1 MECTAIYWYVPIWP
15 LPILT
20 PEQLFHHPLPL
31 NGIRKDVGALC
42 DLLTGLSR
50 LLSFQYRLN
59 LACIPVCTCLMEEET
74 ANHYMN
80 LCADYDAARAHTN
93 PSTENW
99 ESVISFLNLTR
110 KLML

>member
-1 MECTAIYWYVPIWP
+1 MCQYGL

-20 PEQLFHHPLPL
+20 PEHLFHHLQPW
-31 NGIRKDVGALC
+31 NGNRKDVGALC
-42 DLLTGLSR
+42 DLPIGHSR
-50 LLSFQYRLN
+50 LFSIQYRLN
-59 LACIPVCTCLMEEET
+59 LTYTPVRTCLMEEET

-99 ESVISFLNLTR
+99 ESVLSLLNLTR
-110 KLML
+110 RLMF